1 MTRSATLKNV
11 ATGFQKTVVSPIAT
25 VGFIASYHL
34 QEDFSWTESQ
44 EDLLGG
50 GSGMYLRADHC
61 RSVIAEV
68 PESDRKSQ
76 ATKPAGK
83 AKML

>member
-1 MTRSATLKNV
+1 MDRVTRGEV
-11 ATGFQKTVVSPIAT
+11 
-25 VGFIASYHL
+25 
-34 QEDFSWTESQ
+34 
-44 EDLLGG
+44 LLGG
-50 GSGMYLRADHC
+50 GLRADHC